1 MNLDRSGTAVDIERL
16 AKLGRLGRSVL
27 RPYMKNVAR
36 VVLSA
41 AR

>member
-1 MNLDRSGTAVDIERL
+1 MNLNRPGTAVDIERL
-16 AKLGRLGRSVL
+16 GKLGRNAL

>member
-16 AKLGRLGRSVL
+16 GKLGRSVL